1 MMPLQQSVF
10 SLKDLKKKKYVRILR
25 KKICISVVNTLIKP
39 ENTFESF
46 NA

>member
-10 SLKDLKKKKYVRILR
+10 SLKDLK